1 MKIDIDNINKKYLSK
16 SPSPFSIEEIHKKYN
31 FKAKNNNNATYLHD
45 LSCTLYI
52 NLKDIS
58 NIKYN
63 EIVTILSKKQM
74 DLLKNKISLISGLFK
89 NLRKFQKK
97 EKNIKSQ
104 ILVNNQLLEE
114 IKRRNK
120 EGLLILGDKKKELIK
135 ANNKKQEIIRK
146 YKKKFN
152 EVEIFIRRES
162 QFYDKYKN
170 LYNTFTMDPFI
181 IKNTNL
187 LNIINNKKDDNNK
200 IRNLINIVNY
210 ENEELKYNY
219 YSNNNHNINKREI
232 ENKSIYKVSNINKL
246 LIIQEDKTQY
256 FHNNIENLE
265 KLYNDIIKYKYNKQY
280 EEIGANRSENLTNKI
295 LNNLNKLAKIS
306 EKSIILESDK
316 GSNNMQEIE
325 NPDSSDLWSASEIEK

>member
-1 MKIDIDNINKKYLSK
+1 LKIDIDNINKKYLSK

-325 NPDSSDLWSASEIEK
+325 NPDSSELWSASEIEK

>member
-219 YSNNNHNINKREI
+219 YSNNNHNINNREI

-325 NPDSSDLWSASEIEK
+325 NPDSSELWSASEIEK

>member
-280 EEIGANRSENLTNKI
+280 EEIGVNRSENLTNKI

-325 NPDSSDLWSASEIEK
+325 NPDSSELWSASEIEK

>member
-325 NPDSSDLWSASEIEK
+325 NPDSSELWSASEIEK

>member
-219 YSNNNHNINKREI
+219 YSNNNNNINKREI

-280 EEIGANRSENLTNKI
+280 EEIGSNRSENLTNKI
-295 LNNLNKLAKIS
+295 LNNLNKLPKNS